1 MSSAFYNSSA
11 RTSLPCHMSLAILN
25 QPSQIFDFPVIAAG
39 QVAVISTRDVLAAN
53 KDGAGG
59 GSGGVA
65 KMFSAV
71 GDSDSLLED
80 VLRNMQQRRSS
91 GAIDATDALLDD
103 ALKAIE
109 LKGGG
114 SGDLD

>member
-1 MSSAFYNSSA
+1 M
-11 RTSLPCHMSLAILN
+11 
-25 QPSQIFDFPVIAAG
+25 
-39 QVAVISTRDVLAAN
+39 
-53 KDGAGG
+53 
-59 GSGGVA
+59 A

-71 GDSDSLLED
+71 GNSDSMLEE
-80 VLRNMQQRRSS
+80 VLRSMQQRRSS
-91 GAIDATDALLDD
+91 GTTEATEALLDD